1 MGDFD
6 FKVINAEEEIQH
18 IVDEIKKYFV
28 KNGNENTKA
37 VIGISGGK
45 DSTIAAALLVRA
57 LGAERV
63 VGVMMPEFTQSDIH
77 DSQEVCDILDI
88 EAYTINIG
96 ATTEALYKSLMPARI
111 SANPKDVKIPA
122 VVSTNTPARIRM
134 TTLYAV
140 AALVGGRVINTGNKS
155 EAFVG
160 YTTKYGDL
168 AGDYAVLR
176 DYYVTEI
183 YKIGDALKLPTVLV
197 YKAPS
202 DGMSGKTDADN
213 MGFSYE
219 TLDDYLINGVVPEAD
234 VLKNILDRH
243 ARNRHKEAIRLPHPE
258 CRTRPYGG
266 NTARHKYANDED
278 NPFNF

>member
-1 MGDFD
+1 MSDFD

-57 LGAERV
+57 LGSERV
-63 VGVMMPEFTQSDIH
+63 VGVMMPNGIQSDIH

-88 EAYTINIG
+88 EAYTVNINE
-96 ATTEALYKSLMPARI
+96 ATEAIYKNIIPVCMDATGMMAMPPI
-111 SANPKDVKIPA
+111 
-122 VVSTNTPARIRM
+122 VSTNTPARIRM

-155 EAFVG
+155 ELYIG

-168 AGDYAVLR
+168 AGDFAIFK
-176 DYYVTEI
+176 DYCVREI
-183 YKIGDALKLPTVLV
+183 LEIGDNLDELPVHLV
-197 YKAPS
+197 HKAPG
-202 DGMSGKTDADN
+202 DGMSGKTDEDN
-213 MGFSYE
+213 TGISYDVLDAYL
-219 TLDDYLINGVVPEAD
+219 LDDVIPEYD
-234 VLKNILDRH
+234 ILRKIEERHDRNI
-243 ARNRHKEAIRLPHPE
+243 HKRDICMPYIRIK
-258 CRTRPYGG
+258 TRAWHE
-266 NTARHKYANDED
+266 NSNKEES
-278 NPFNF
+278 PFSF